1 MIGFD
6 LMRNEKEI
14 NYIYNNLINILKKL
28 LILLK
33 EFNIIYWITSGT
45 LLGCIREQRIIK
57 HDDDIDICILK
68 KDFFKLQNKEVF
80 IKAKELGIKFTQL
93 NKNYNALNAELI
105 REDNNHNFMCV
116 DIFPYQNINQKYD
129 YIFENYR
136 KLYPNEYYYHEEL
149 FPLKKGKLNE
159 LEVNIPNK
167 SLEIVK
173 RMFGNDWSIPK
184 ITHNHYYGINLK
196 M

>member
-1 MIGFD
+1 
-6 LMRNEKEI
+6 MRW
-14 NYIYNNLINILKKL
+14 YIPV
-28 LILLK
+28 
-33 EFNIIYWITSGT
+33 W
-45 LLGCIREQRIIK
+45 
-57 HDDDIDICILK
+57 
-68 KDFFKLQNKEVF
+68 
-80 IKAKELGIKFTQL
+80 
-93 NKNYNALNAELI
+93 
-105 REDNNHNFMCV
+105 
-116 DIFPYQNINQKYD
+116 
-129 YIFENYR
+129 